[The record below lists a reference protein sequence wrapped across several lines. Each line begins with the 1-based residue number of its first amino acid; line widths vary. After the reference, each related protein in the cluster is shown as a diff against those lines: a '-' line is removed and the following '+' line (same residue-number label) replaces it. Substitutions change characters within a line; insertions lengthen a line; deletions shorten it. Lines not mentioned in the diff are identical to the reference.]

1 MGKMTFSLAASTED
15 SQHKHRGT
23 MVVRPQR
30 SLVDYRGLWLPAW
43 AYVSDE
49 TDVLKTE
56 PWLQRLVRPAYH
68 WGYAGVPKRNAAMSL
83 AAMFTFYTPRYLFA
97 SSQVVRNDLVRKLT
111 SFLPR
116 T

>member
-1 MGKMTFSLAASTED
+1 
-15 SQHKHRGT
+15 
-23 MVVRPQR
+23 MVVRLQR

-49 TDVLKTE
+49 TDVLE
-56 PWLQRLVRPAYH
+56 PWLQRLVRLAYH
-68 WGYAGVPKRNAAMSL
+68 WGYAGVPKRNATML
-83 AAMFTFYTPRYLFA
+83 LVAMFTFYTPRYLFA

-111 SFLPR
+111 RFLPR